1 MAVRFEAT
9 VLATS
14 VLAAAVL
21 LLAGCATP
29 TPIPPGA
36 TDAEADE
43 VVAQALTNYWSV
55 LGPGQERDFPKV
67 DRIAFTTTE
76 SWASAQ
82 VTCLL
87 AAGLTAREVS
97 GGYAIDD
104 NGPLTAAEGIDA
116 QRTCLAQYPV
126 DPRTQG
132 FLSNAQILYMYDY
145 FTQRLAPCL
154 ELLGYDVGGAP
165 NRDLY
170 VNAVRSGILWS
181 PYFDERARPLLA
193 SPAQWSIINAT
204 CPPLPVDPFSAF
216 QPPVAG

>member
-1 MAVRFEAT
+1 MPARFA
-9 VLATS
+9 VLALTAS
-14 VLAAAVL
+14 VL

-36 TDAEADE
+36 SDEEAEAA
-43 VVAQALTNYWSV
+43 VAEQLSNYWSA

-67 DRIAFTTTE
+67 DRVAFTTQD
-76 SWASAQ
+76 SWASTQ
-82 VTCLL
+82 VTCLR

-97 GGYAIDD
+97 GGFAIDD

-116 QRTCLAQYPV
+116 QRTCLARYPV

-132 FLSNAQILYMYDY
+132 FLSDAQILYMYDY

-154 ELLGYDVGGAP
+154 ETLGYPVAGAP
-165 NRDLY
+165 DRDLY
-170 VNAVRSGILWS
+170 VHALRSGVLWI
-181 PYFDERARPLLA
+181 PYFDEQALPLIA
-193 SPAQWSIINAT
+193 TPAQWEVINAK

-216 QPPVAG
+216 QPPVNG